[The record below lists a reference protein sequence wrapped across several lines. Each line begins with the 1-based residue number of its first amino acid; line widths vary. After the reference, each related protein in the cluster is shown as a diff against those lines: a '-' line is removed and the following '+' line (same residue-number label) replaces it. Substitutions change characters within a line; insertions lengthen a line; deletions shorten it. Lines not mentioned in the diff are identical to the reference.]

1 MTHYLST
8 DLWKETVKDHSIL
21 LGELPEHSV
30 RTIALSE
37 LHDEAA
43 CREYISWFQEY
54 IDAPEMKVA
63 ASMLAKR
70 IGYLWTAPLVIAMTF
85 HHQHV
90 TFQLENSFLYH
101 PTLADHEGGTRFP
114 FLAVNGIGAEALTG
128 DRNVWREKVLE
139 EMFAVQLTPLL
150 KTLAAIAPLSM
161 SILWENIMVRIGRL
175 FAPAEAE
182 TEQESKIIREDF
194 SYLTQV
200 ASGEVFGVRKN
211 PLTRFTDCKDNVHV
225 AKSERITCCFYYQMS
240 GEYCRKCPKIDNENK
255 SQLK

>member
-8 DLWKETVKDHSIL
+8 DLWKETVEDHSIL
-21 LGELPEHSV
+21 LGEPPEHSV

-54 IDAPEMKVA
+54 IDAPDMKVA

-70 IGYLWTAPLVIAMTF
+70 IGYLWTAPLVTAMTF

-90 TFQLENSFLYH
+90 SFQLENSFLYH
-101 PTLADHEGGTRFP
+101 PALSDHEGGTGFP
-114 FLAVNGIGAEALTG
+114 FLAVNGLQAEGLTG
-128 DRNVWREKVLE
+128 DRAVWREKVIE

-161 SILWENIMVRIGRL
+161 SILWENIMVRIGPL
-175 FAPAEAE
+175 YTPDEDVV
-182 TEQESKIIREDF
+182 EQDSGHIQADF

-200 ASGEVFGVRKN
+200 ASGQVFGVRKN
-211 PLTRFTDCKDNVHV
+211 PLTRFTDCKDNVPV

-240 GEYCRKCPKIDNENK
+240 GEYCRKCPKIDNEK
-255 SQLK
+255 ESQLK

>member
-1 MTHYLST
+1 MNPYLST
-8 DLWKETVKDHSIL
+8 DLWKETVEEHSIL
-21 LGELPEHSV
+21 LGEPPEHSV

-37 LHDEAA
+37 LHDEEA
-43 CREYISWFQEY
+43 CREYISWFQNY
-54 IDAPEMKVA
+54 IDAPDVKVA

-70 IGYLWTAPLVIAMTF
+70 LGYLWTTPLVTAMTF

-101 PTLADHEGGTRFP
+101 PKLEEHEEGTRFP
-114 FLAVNGIGAEALTG
+114 FLAVSGLRAEELTG
-128 DRNVWREKVLE
+128 DRSVWREKALQ

-150 KTLAAIAPLSM
+150 KALAAIAPLPM

-175 FAPAEAE
+175 FAPDEAE
-182 TEQESKIIREDF
+182 TEHESKNIREDF

-200 ASGEVFGVRKN
+200 ASGQVFGVRKN
-211 PLTRFTDCKDNVHV
+211 PLTRFTECKDNGYV